1 MSGQS
6 TCGINFGIISA
17 AVANESTMPCKG
29 ESRSRSSSTILGC
42 PFLILMFLPF
52 FISAADLQFGE
63 IRKKNTARF
72 VNWVVCDINL
82 NRIHLDKL
90 KENNQKRKE
99 GKISK

>member
-1 MSGQS
+1 
-6 TCGINFGIISA
+6 
-17 AVANESTMPCKG
+17 MPCKG

-63 IRKKNTARF
+63 IRKKNTVRF

-90 KENNQKRKE
+90 RKIIRKGRKE
-99 GKISK
+99 R